1 MTDLEELSENI
12 EEYLETIFRITLKKG
27 VAKTGEIAEQL
38 GLSPPSVTEMTKKLQ
53 EMGYVQYTP
62 YQGVNLT
69 EKGHVH
75 AYHLLRRHR
84 VVQEFL
90 VQVLGM
96 EKAEAHEW
104 GCKLEHVVP
113 VELERYLYS
122 KLPNKDLK
130 GLEPPRTPAEAGMVV
145 NEVGAAEPASRRD

>member
-1 MTDLEELSENI
+1 MVRLEELSENI
-12 EEYLETIFRITLKKG
+12 EEYLETIFRISLKNR
-27 VAKTGEIAEQL
+27 VAKTGEIATQL
-38 GLSPPSVTEMTKKLQ
+38 GLSPPSVTEMTKKLHGI
-53 EMGYVQYTP
+53 GYVEYTP
-62 YQGVNLT
+62 YQGVELT
-69 EKGHVH
+69 EKGKVH
-75 AYHLLRRHR
+75 AYHLLRKHR

-130 GLEPPRTPAEAGMVV
+130 GLDPPRTPEEAGMSV
-145 NEVGAAEPASRRD
+145 NEHIGDTTA